1 MRKKIKK
8 KRGKVE
14 SQVDSKKAKKEI
26 RKKRTGKLKK
36 EKNSSSKIQEK
47 QKIYIS
53 VDGNVKQR
61 FVSM

>member
-36 EKNSSSKIQEK
+36 EKNLLLKYRKSKKSTFQ
-47 QKIYIS
+47 
-53 VDGNVKQR
+53 
-61 FVSM
+61 